1 MPFKHYPRSGVGHED
16 IKKIITVQNSM
27 LNQKVPYELS
37 EQIDEHVK
45 LQIYHSGERQENEK
59 KKKEKGKSMKD
70 TRMSYEQ
77 KRNNRL
83 T

>member
-45 LQIYHSGERQENEK
+45 LQIHHSGERQENE
-59 KKKEKGKSMKD
+59 
-70 TRMSYEQ
+70 Q
-77 KRNNRL
+77 KRRRRVKA
-83 T
+83 

>member
-59 KKKEKGKSMKD
+59 KRRRRVKA
-70 TRMSYEQ
+70 
-77 KRNNRL
+77 
-83 T
+83 